1 MISLLL
7 SLFPMVLAMDDPMGA
22 GGTPTPSAS
31 SDKTTAEYL
40 SDLDGDKPSDRL
52 LAARVLQGQLRR
64 ALRTEARGKV
74 GTLAYDDAR
83 AALVELE
90 QRLPGAC
97 SNALA
102 YANVVAPCAE
112 MLAMLDVFDAIPAIE
127 AVLATETR
135 KGPLRRI
142 TEALAMLKEKQTAG

>member
-7 SLFPMVLAMDDPMGA
+7 SIFPMVLAMDDPMGT
-22 GGTPTPSAS
+22 GGTPTATSA

-64 ALRTEARGKV
+64 ALRTEARGRT

-83 AALVELE
+83 AVLVEMD

-97 SNALA
+97 MNSLA

-112 MLAMLDVFDAIPAIE
+112 MLAMLGVVDAVPAIE

-142 TEALAMLKEKQTAG
+142 TAALELLKSQQAS